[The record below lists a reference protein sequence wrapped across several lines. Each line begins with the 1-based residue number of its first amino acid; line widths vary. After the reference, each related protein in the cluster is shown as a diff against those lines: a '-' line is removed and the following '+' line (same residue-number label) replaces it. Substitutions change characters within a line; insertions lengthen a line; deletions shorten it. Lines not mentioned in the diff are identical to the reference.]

1 MYDYKKLII
10 KEYPCIFFNKIFF
23 IYSHFKQY
31 ISFFMP
37 LLSDQKIHY
46 PSFYGRFILAA
57 LVSVYIVVEGQVR
70 SVNELVY
77 DPNVY
82 ITLIFSVAIALA
94 LINYI
99 HQVSLLL
106 DRWYPWAS
114 YFNKRLAFQLLFCAL
129 IPIYFDLV
137 LIKFFFWL
145 FMQDFKKSAYL
156 TSEFPLA
163 KMLIYLMNIWYMKI
177 KIGYTDNQ
185 QTSEIT
191 RKGNDSRLN
200 ETIEHDR
207 AQVFEGVLGKKKRVF
222 YVKELNY
229 FKREA
234 GTGKASLTDGTT
246 WFIDFNTREIE
257 NLLDP
262 DQFIKINRNVILSFN
277 LIDSYTSD
285 CKKGEVILKP
295 DVAFDG
301 DKSITRDQFQEFK
314 IAFKKFVER
323 Q

>member
-1 MYDYKKLII
+1 
-10 KEYPCIFFNKIFF
+10 
-23 IYSHFKQY
+23 
-31 ISFFMP
+31 MP
-37 LLSDQKIHY
+37 LLLDQKMQY
-46 PSFYGRFILAA
+46 PSFYFRFILA
-57 LVSVYIVVEGQVR
+57 LIVSVFIVVEGQVR
-70 SVNELVY
+70 LVNELMF

-82 ITLIFSVAIALA
+82 ITLIFSTAIALA

-106 DRWYPWAS
+106 DRWYPWH
-114 YFNKRLAFQLLFCAL
+114 YRFNTRLAFQLLFCAL

-145 FMQDFKKSAYL
+145 FMQDFKKSSYL

-163 KMLIYLMNIWYMKI
+163 KMLIYLMNVWYMKI
-177 KIGYTDNQ
+177 KIGYPDDPETL
-185 QTSEIT
+185 EIIG
-191 RKGNDSRLN
+191 KNDDSHLN
-200 ETIEHDR
+200 ELIEPDR

-222 YVKELNY
+222 HVKDLNY
-229 FKREA
+229 FKRQS
-234 GTGKASLTDGTT
+234 GTGKASLIDGTT
-246 WFIDFNTREIE
+246 WFVDFTTREME
-257 NLLDP
+257 KLLDP
-262 DQFIKINRNVILSFN
+262 DQFIKINRNIILSFN